1 MPNSYCLVS
10 RFGRAAGSQPNL
22 VLDYA
27 YWGEPFVAAFART
40 AAAHGAVVVIGLD
53 PTGPPVL
60 AVAAGRQDGYLPA
73 FASAVRAFG
82 GPVVILGGHRR
93 VPGRAV
99 PAIAATTACPVA
111 GLPSCHGIACG
122 HTRRNALRIPR
133 SAVGPVRDAEV
144 IAAAERD
151 LLQGCATP
159 AGRAVGH
166 FQRQPNRRWRWRTSA
181 TAAITGHPE

>member
-73 FASAVRAFG
+73 FAS
-82 GPVVILGGHRR
+82 
-93 VPGRAV
+93 
-99 PAIAATTACPVA
+99 A